1 MGVSYSDSLFINNP
15 YLMNQ
20 SITGQFPSLSFIL
33 RGYCLILT
41 GHVPCLSLT
50 IIGEAF
56 FAFPGV
62 SVAHTP
68 GYT

>member
-1 MGVSYSDSLFINNP
+1 MGVLYSDSHFINNP
-15 YLMNQ
+15 SLMNR

-33 RGYCLILT
+33 RGYRLILT
-41 GHVPCLSLT
+41 GCVPCLSLT
-50 IIGEAF
+50 IIGNAI

-62 SVAHTP
+62 SVAHTT